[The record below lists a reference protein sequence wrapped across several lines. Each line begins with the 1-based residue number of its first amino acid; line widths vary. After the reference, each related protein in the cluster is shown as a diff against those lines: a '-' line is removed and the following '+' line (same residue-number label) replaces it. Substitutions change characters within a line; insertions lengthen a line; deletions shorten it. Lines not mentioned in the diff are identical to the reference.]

1 MRKVSRFILSLPML
15 SAAAFAWAAGQT
27 KPGLWEMTIRSD
39 AMKNMPKM
47 SPEQMEQME
56 QMRRMGINMPQMQG
70 NGMVTKV
77 CISKEMAESDEL
89 PAMAQ
94 KEAGCQ
100 VRNMQ
105 RNAGGYSMDIVCDG
119 SGMKG
124 EGKAKGS
131 FSGDSSFAS
140 TYDFKGTMHGQP
152 VDQHHET
159 SGKWLSADCGNIKPI
174 GNLMPGK

>member
-1 MRKVSRFILSLPML
+1 MHKASRFILLLFML
-15 SAAAFAWAAGQT
+15 SAAAGAWAAGQI

-39 AMKNMPKM
+39 AMKSMPKI
-47 SPEQMEQME
+47 SPEQMEQM
-56 QMRRMGINMPQMQG
+56 RKMGISVPRMQA

-77 CISKEMAESDEL
+77 CISKEMAERDEL
-89 PAMAQ
+89 PAMTQ
-94 KEAGCQ
+94 RELGCQ
-100 VRNMQ
+100 ARNMQ
-105 RNAGGYSMDIVCDG
+105 RNAGSYSMDIVCDG

-131 FSGDSSFAS
+131 FSGDGSFTS

-174 GNLMPGK
+174 GNPMPGK